1 MSSGRPRNVRSCRRA
16 PTPFYPLT
24 RPRPTTTRHQ
34 VSSPPCEIIEI
45 SSDDEDESQAPV
57 TIPTNDLS
65 STDKNALDAATAE
78 VACLRTAIQK
88 VMSARESSL
97 ECSICWA
104 IFKNLHSFCAGC
116 LKEWFQSCWTLWLD
130 GIPVHPIG
138 TSRDISTLPL
148 PPTVL
153 SRVAVRSGLPFTCP
167 LCRDSLGLQP
177 PCKVIAF
184 FQLSDAI
191 SSNLGGAQGED
202 DPVTVWTGYFP

>member
-1 MSSGRPRNVRSCRRA
+1 
-16 PTPFYPLT
+16 
-24 RPRPTTTRHQ
+24 
-34 VSSPPCEIIEI
+34 
-45 SSDDEDESQAPV
+45 
-57 TIPTNDLS
+57 
-65 STDKNALDAATAE
+65 
-78 VACLRTAIQK
+78 
-88 VMSARESSL
+88 MSARESSL

-104 IFKNLHSFCAGC
+104 IFKNLHRSVKTWKYGWANWFESPLCSLKCGHSFCAGC

-153 SRVAVRSGLPFTCP
+153 SRVAARSGLPFTCP

-184 FQLSDAI
+184 SQLSDAI

-202 DPVTVWTGYFP
+202 DPVTVWTGYFPWDCTQSSHKRTVTVCLYWGKQLNLGSADCVGRNLAWGKSVWGGSNVTLESTVSQL